1 MLIIRY
7 AVVMASPI
15 DLDDEVQF
23 ATQEIGEVRTYRHL
37 AAEFVAEFASAELLP
52 QKAFG
57 SRGGVSELFG
67 ARGVA
72 WFERLRW
79 PTP

>member
-23 ATQEIGEVRTYRHL
+23 ATQEIGKVRTYRHL
-37 AAEFVAEFASAELLP
+37 VAEFVAEFAGAELLP
-52 QKAFG
+52 Q
-57 SRGGVSELFG
+57 
-67 ARGVA
+67 
-72 WFERLRW
+72 
-79 PTP
+79 